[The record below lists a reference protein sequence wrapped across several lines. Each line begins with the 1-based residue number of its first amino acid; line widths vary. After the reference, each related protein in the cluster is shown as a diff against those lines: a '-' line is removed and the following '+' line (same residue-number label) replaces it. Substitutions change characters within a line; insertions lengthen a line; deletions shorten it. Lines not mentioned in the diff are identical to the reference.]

1 MSLGDVKKSLAG
13 YKDDENHQ
21 VIGEY
26 SDALLETLYNKVFK
40 GVEPDEAGKALI
52 QQYGKSAEL
61 ENYLTGLRDKEGP
74 SLPEKVAAGVSAP
87 IEDASAAVQESG
99 QTYVDQS
106 AQTYNDVKTKT
117 GSETAAGLASY
128 NPLGF
133 YTDLGKKG
141 LNYLGLGGD
150 KLPAGAVGATVDQSG
165 AMVVHEKEELIPARI
180 TSGAGKLASLLG
192 VALDFMSGRAEIE
205 RQLTSEKLF
214 SSSQNSSEKMGG
226 VIISS
231 MPITINPII
240 NLSVAQAVDLKN
252 LDISKLIDW
261 SKASYEIEK
270 IVKSAFRF
278 QEG

>member
-1 MSLGDVKKSLAG
+1 MLQSRSLA
-13 YKDDENHQ
+13 
-21 VIGEY
+21 
-26 SDALLETLYNKVFK
+26 
-40 GVEPDEAGKALI
+40 
-52 QQYGKSAEL
+52 
-61 ENYLTGLRDKEGP
+61 
-74 SLPEKVAAGVSAP
+74 
-87 IEDASAAVQESG
+87 
-99 QTYVDQS
+99 
-106 AQTYNDVKTKT
+106 
-117 GSETAAGLASY
+117 Y

>member
-1 MSLGDVKKSLAG
+1 M
-13 YKDDENHQ
+13 
-21 VIGEY
+21 
-26 SDALLETLYNKVFK
+26 
-40 GVEPDEAGKALI
+40 
-52 QQYGKSAEL
+52 
-61 ENYLTGLRDKEGP
+61 
-74 SLPEKVAAGVSAP
+74 
-87 IEDASAAVQESG
+87 
-99 QTYVDQS
+99 
-106 AQTYNDVKTKT
+106 
-117 GSETAAGLASY
+117 
-128 NPLGF
+128 
-133 YTDLGKKG
+133 
-141 LNYLGLGGD
+141 
-150 KLPAGAVGATVDQSG
+150 DQSG